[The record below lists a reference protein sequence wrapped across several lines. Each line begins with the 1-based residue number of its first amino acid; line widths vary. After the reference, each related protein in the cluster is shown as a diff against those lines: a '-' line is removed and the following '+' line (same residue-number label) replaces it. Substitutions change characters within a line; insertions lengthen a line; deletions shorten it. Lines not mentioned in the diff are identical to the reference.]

1 MKKVFLLLSVFL
13 VLSGPAAFS
22 EPTAVPGLY
31 RYVLD
36 NGLELFVLE
45 NPSAPLAY
53 IEIAIR
59 GGGIAQTPESAGVF
73 HFYEHMMFKGNSK
86 YRTAA
91 EVSSAYLDLG
101 VPSWNG
107 STGSEYVNYYFTVPS
122 DRLKEGLEF
131 WSYAIREPLLDPGEI
146 ESEKGVVIS
155 EITGNYS
162 EPRSIFA
169 AGIDRRLFPKYP
181 WRRDPG
187 GSVDAIRGVTAEK
200 LRAMQRTYYI
210 PNNAALF
217 VGGDVRADTVYQLVK
232 EVYGSWERGPDPW
245 AKPQDPQAFP
255 AVRKTTFL
263 VYPDPTVNPRFGIV
277 QIYYRGPDVGR
288 DPASTYAADVW
299 GYLVDN
305 PSGRYK
311 KALVGSDLGIPAPNY
326 TGAYYWTQKDGG
338 QIVFWAYLLSKP
350 GQSFAPRIQQLK
362 EKIRASELTNMKID
376 RAYFS
381 DAEYETVKRLI
392 ENQRILEL
400 ETVDGFLGTLRFWWA
415 SASTDYFFGYV
426 DNMKKVGYREISAF
440 LDRYIHKNLEIVAVR
455 VHPSVFEAE
464 KKAFADAGFET
475 LGADNAFWWKK

>member
-1 MKKVFLLLSVFL
+1 MKKVRFALLVAL
-13 VLSGPAAFS
+13 VLSSTFLYAEATG
-22 EPTAVPGLY
+22 VPGLH
-31 RYVLD
+31 RFVLD

-59 GGGIAQTPESAGVF
+59 GGGVAQTPETAGVF

-107 STGSEYVNYYFTVPS
+107 STGSEYVDYYFTVPS
-122 DRLKEGLEF
+122 DRLREGLEF

-146 ESEKGVVIS
+146 ESEKGVVVS

-162 EPRSIFA
+162 EPRSIYA

-187 GSVDAIRGVTAEK
+187 GTVEAIRGVTAEK
-200 LRAMQRTYYI
+200 LRTMQRTYYI

-217 VGGDVRADTVYQLVK
+217 VGGDVRADAVHQLVK

-255 AVRKTTFL
+255 AVRKTAFV
-263 VYPDPTVNPRFGIV
+263 VYPDPTVNPRFGIA

-288 DPASTYAADVW
+288 DPVATYAADVW
-299 GYLVDN
+299 GYLVEN
-305 PSGRYK
+305 PSGR
-311 KALVGSDLGIPAPNY
+311 
-326 TGAYYWTQKDGG
+326 
-338 QIVFWAYLLSKP
+338 
-350 GQSFAPRIQQLK
+350 
-362 EKIRASELTNMKID
+362 
-376 RAYFS
+376 
-381 DAEYETVKRLI
+381 
-392 ENQRILEL
+392 
-400 ETVDGFLGTLRFWWA
+400 
-415 SASTDYFFGYV
+415 
-426 DNMKKVGYREISAF
+426 
-440 LDRYIHKNLEIVAVR
+440 
-455 VHPSVFEAE
+455 
-464 KKAFADAGFET
+464 
-475 LGADNAFWWKK
+475 

>member
-1 MKKVFLLLSVFL
+1 MKKVLLAMALLL
-13 VLSGPAAFS
+13 VLSTGVLFS
-22 EPTAVPGLY
+22 EETAVPGLH
-31 RYVLD
+31 RFLLD

-59 GGGIAQTPESAGVF
+59 GGGIAQTPETAGVF

-122 DRLKEGLEF
+122 DRLREGLEF

-146 ESEKGVVIS
+146 ESEKDVVIS
-155 EITGNYS
+155 EITGNFS

-187 GSVDAIRGVTAEK
+187 GTVEAVRGATAEK
-200 LRAMQRTYYI
+200 LRDMQKTYYI

-217 VGGDVRADTVYQLVK
+217 VGGDVKAEDVLLQVRDI
-232 EVYGSWERGPDPW
+232 YGSWERGPDPW
-245 AKPQDPQAFP
+245 ARPLDPQAFP
-255 AVRKTTFL
+255 AVRKTAFL
-263 VYPDPTVNPRFGIV
+263 VYPDPTVNPRFGIA
-277 QIYYRGPDVGR
+277 QIYYRGPDVDR
-288 DPASTYAADVW
+288 DPGATYAADVW
-299 GYLVDN
+299 GYLVEN

-311 KALVGSDLGIPAPNY
+311 TALVDAGLGIPDPNY
-326 TGAYYWTQKDGG
+326 TGAYYWTQRDGG
-338 QIVFWAYLLSKP
+338 QIVFWAYLLAKP
-350 GQSFAPRIQQLK
+350 GQGFAGRVQQLK

-376 RAYFS
+376 RAYFGEE
-381 DAEYETVKRLI
+381 EYDTVKRLI

-400 ETVDGFLGTLRFWWA
+400 ETVEGFLGTLRFWWA
-415 SASTDYFFGYV
+415 SASTDYFFGYIE
-426 DNMKKVGYREISAF
+426 NMKKVGYREISAF

-455 VHPSVFEAE
+455 VHPSVYEAE
-464 KKAFADAGFET
+464 KKAFEDAGFET
-475 LGADNAFWWKK
+475 LDAENAFWWKK